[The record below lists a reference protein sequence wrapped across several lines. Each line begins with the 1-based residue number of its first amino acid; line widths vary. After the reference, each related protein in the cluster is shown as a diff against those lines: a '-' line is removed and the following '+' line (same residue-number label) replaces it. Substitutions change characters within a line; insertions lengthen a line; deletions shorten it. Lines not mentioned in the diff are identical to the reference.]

1 MLPGLNGIETGRL
14 RMSVGYG
21 THKRGRPLSPVEV
34 GTLLRRAQS
43 AGASLQDCAKSLMIS
58 YSQVSRF
65 LSVLELPADIKHLVA
80 FGRSSDSI
88 GFTTAVQL
96 ARVSDPDDQRVL
108 ATAVLEQGLQ
118 MDEVRQANQLHQR
131 SGRAMDVCI
140 KEVLEM
146 RPTIERHYV
155 FIGTIGDKSVEAILT
170 EMTQERRDALLRCGI
185 ETLGIHGAS
194 GRLGEKFFT
203 LMGDER
209 LNSRLASHGKETIE
223 DRLRAHLTAK
233 AQVVARDG

>member
-1 MLPGLNGIETGRL
+1 MLPGLSGIEIGRL

-43 AGASLQDCAKSLMIS
+43 AGASLQDCAKCLMIS
-58 YSQVSRF
+58 DSQASRF

-96 ARVSDPDDQRVL
+96 ARVNDPDDQRVL

-118 MDEVRQANQLHQR
+118 MDEVRQVIQLRQR
-131 SGRAMDVCI
+131 SGRTIEECLQ
-140 KEVLEM
+140 EVLAM
-146 RPTIERHYV
+146 RPTVSRHYV
-155 FIGTIGDKSVEAILT
+155 FIGAVADRKVEAILGQMQQA
-170 EMTQERRDALLRCGI
+170 ERDVFLRSSLEALDLQE
-185 ETLGIHGAS
+185 AS

-203 LMGDER
+203 LVGDEC
-209 LNSRLASHGKETIE
+209 LNGKLAKQGKGIIET
-223 DRLRAHLTAK
+223 RLRQHLTAK
-233 AQVVARDG
+233 VTSR

>member
-1 MLPGLNGIETGRL
+1 
-14 RMSVGYG
+14 MSVGYG

-43 AGASLQDCAKSLMIS
+43 AGASLQDCAKCLMIS
-58 YSQVSRF
+58 DSQASRF

-96 ARVSDPDDQRVL
+96 ARVNDPDDQRVL

-118 MDEVRQANQLHQR
+118 MDEVRQVIQLRQR
-131 SGRAMDVCI
+131 SGRTIEECLQ
-140 KEVLEM
+140 EVLAM
-146 RPTIERHYV
+146 RPTVSRHYV
-155 FIGTIGDKSVEAILT
+155 FIGAVADRKVEAILGQMQQA
-170 EMTQERRDALLRCGI
+170 ERDVFLRSSLEALDLQE
-185 ETLGIHGAS
+185 AS

-203 LMGDER
+203 LVGDEC
-209 LNSRLASHGKETIE
+209 LNGKLAKQGKGIIET
-223 DRLRAHLTAK
+223 RLRQHLTAK
-233 AQVVARDG
+233 VTSR